1 MSRVSCLEFKACLL
15 DENDEMGVNLQ
26 LRSCTKN
33 LELEVVVPNFIL
45 TLVSHRSVAFLV
57 APYALLDESG
67 NTNYSCSSVA
77 ELNLFWKL

>member
-1 MSRVSCLEFKACLL
+1 MKEGIFIYFWCVSRVSCLEFKVCLL

-33 LELEVVVPNFIL
+33 LRLEVVIPNFIL

-57 APYALLDESG
+57 AP
-67 NTNYSCSSVA
+67 
-77 ELNLFWKL
+77 